1 MNTKNKNDYRVT
13 MSGTPLVNQPMDL
26 FIIFKSLGYEENSY
40 TAFKNYYCIFGG
52 YMDREIVGYRNLQE
66 LKTRLKIFN

>member
-1 MNTKNKNDYRVT
+1 

-40 TAFKNYYCIFGG
+40 TAFKII
-52 YMDREIVGYRNLQE
+52 IVFWWVYGS
-66 LKTRLKIFN
+66 